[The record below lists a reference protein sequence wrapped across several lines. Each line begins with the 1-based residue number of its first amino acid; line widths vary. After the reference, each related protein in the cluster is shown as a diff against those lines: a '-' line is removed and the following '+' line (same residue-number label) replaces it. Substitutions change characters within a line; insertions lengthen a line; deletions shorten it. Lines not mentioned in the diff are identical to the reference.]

1 MSLLAINWPGVGLQ
15 AGYLLFSLS
24 ILVIVHEFGHFITAK
39 WFKCRVEKFYLFFDP
54 WFSIFKKKVGD
65 TEYGIGW
72 LPLGGYVKISGM
84 VDESMDKEQMKLPPE
99 PWEFRS
105 KPAWQR
111 LIILLA
117 GVTMNILVAF
127 FIYAMILF
135 KWGETKLPIQN
146 VKDGI
151 WVTDSLM
158 SKIGLKNGDK
168 IEAINGD
175 PVKYFDDIPIK
186 ILLGRQI
193 RVERNGK
200 QETVNVP
207 VDMLGQ
213 LSEKKGKRSHSLLQ
227 PRMPIIVGS
236 FPDSDEGSSSGDKT
250 ISVDTR
256 MKSNG
261 QNSVGAAANKNEER
275 LRPYDKII
283 AVDSTPVSYFDEM
296 APLLQT
302 KKGDSVTLTVLRNN
316 QPEKTRVLV
325 DTAGKIGFFI
335 IDASQADSLGILK
348 VETKKY
354 GFLASFPAGV
364 RMTGE
369 QLNSYIQQFKMILN
383 PETGAIK
390 GLGGFKTMASIFP
403 SSGWNWQA
411 FWKITAFFSI
421 ILAFMNLLP
430 IPALD
435 GGHVVFTVVEMIT
448 GRKPSDKFLEYAQ
461 IAGMVILFALLIFAN
476 WNDWFGWG
484 SGH

>member
-1 MSLLAINWPGVGLQ
+1 MSLLAINWPSVGLQ
-15 AGYLLFSLS
+15 AGYLIFSLS

-117 GVTMNILVAF
+117 GVTMNVLLAF
-127 FIYAMILF
+127 FIYAMVLF
-135 KWGETKLPIQN
+135 KWGETKLPIASA
-146 VKDGI
+146 KDGI

-158 SKIGLKNGDK
+158 YNIGLRNGDK
-168 IEAINGD
+168 IEAVNGE
-175 PVKYFDDIPIK
+175 PIKYFDDIPGK

-193 RVERNGK
+193 TVERDGK
-200 QETVNVP
+200 EQTLTVPIN
-207 VDMLGQ
+207 MIEQ
-213 LSEKKGKRSHSLLQ
+213 LVEKKGKRGSRLVMPRAPLL
-227 PRMPIIVGS
+227 VG
-236 FPDSDEGSSSGDKT
+236 PYDATDTTAAKT
-250 ISVDTR
+250 A
-256 MKSNG
+256 G
-261 QNSVGAAANKNEER
+261 
-275 LRPYDKII
+275 LRGYDKIVE
-283 AVDSTPVSYFDEM
+283 VDSTPVTYFDQL
-296 APLLQT
+296 AGYLQH
-302 KKGDSVTLTVLRNN
+302 KKGDMVTLSVLRNG
-316 QPEKTRVLV
+316 QPLQLKALV
-325 DTAGKIGFFI
+325 DNEGKIGINGFSL
-335 IDASQADSLGILK
+335 AQYDSLGIFKL
-348 VETKKY
+348 ETKTY
-354 GFLASFPAGV
+354 GFLSSFPAGV
-364 RMTGE
+364 KETGK
-369 QLNSYIQQFKMILN
+369 QLDFYIQQFKMILN
-383 PETGAIK
+383 PETGAYK

-403 SSGWNWQA
+403 SSGWDWEA

-435 GGHVVFTVVEMIT
+435 GGHVVFTIVEMIT

-476 WNDWFGWG
+476 GNDWFGWG
-484 SGH
+484 RGH